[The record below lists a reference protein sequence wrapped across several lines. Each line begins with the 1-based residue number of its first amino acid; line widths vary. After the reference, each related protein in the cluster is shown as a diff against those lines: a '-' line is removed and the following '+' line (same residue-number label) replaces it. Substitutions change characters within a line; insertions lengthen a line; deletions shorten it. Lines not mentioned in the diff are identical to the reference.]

1 MGRIVDEEREETMSP
16 VLEIQIDSIE
26 TIQIDRRE
34 ETKSPVLDI
43 QIDRQNREKER
54 QIEDRR
60 EETMSPVLDKQIN
73 RKEKKK
79 DRQKIEEKR
88 L

>member
-16 VLEIQIDSIE
+16 VL
-26 TIQIDRRE
+26 
-34 ETKSPVLDI
+34 
-43 QIDRQNREKER
+43 
-54 QIEDRR
+54 
-60 EETMSPVLDKQIN
+60 DKQID